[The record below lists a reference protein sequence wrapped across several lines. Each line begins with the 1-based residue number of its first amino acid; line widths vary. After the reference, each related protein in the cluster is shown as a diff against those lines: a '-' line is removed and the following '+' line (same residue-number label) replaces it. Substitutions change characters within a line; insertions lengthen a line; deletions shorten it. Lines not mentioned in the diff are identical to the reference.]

1 MKKLPNS
8 VFFLILMATYPFTVI
23 GIIYAM
29 VFFEGWSLPLVL
41 LTIIYQVAIFWW
53 RLGIE
58 EDKKKKR
65 RRKPQ
70 SAISPSV
77 LSLIL
82 IFGFIILVGILLRVL
97 VPAEV
102 MKQLLSNPY
111 L

>member
-1 MKKLPNS
+1 MAEIDYIMIS
-8 VFFLILMATYPFTVI
+8 VISMLSGFGGALGAELARAFIKY
-23 GIIYAM
+23 
-29 VFFEGWSLPLVL
+29 
-41 LTIIYQVAIFWW
+41 LTSP
-53 RLGIE
+53 
-58 EDKKKKR
+58 KKKR

-82 IFGFIILVGILLRVL
+82 IFGFIILVGILFRVL